1 MKYKINNL
9 LTTDSQSEKDG
20 DKRCVKAYL
29 DNGIYIVL
37 DNEYYSDAN
46 YKLTGYFDSR
56 DGVFYPRRGFEE
68 FDYTGEISSMKALIS
83 NYKEAF
89 TKMVNAYIEEHKE
102 ELIAKGKT
110 QHASPIIVLN
120 AKKAYLHDDLD
131 SYLPKFN
138 YDDFSWYEA
147 VNNVEDLSSGVL
159 LDYLMKSKETLERE
173 ISIFLKDE
181 QVLKALANIVIE
193 EETITDGY
201 NALVNDPSEDTKRT
215 KQIYRIIKDLDC
227 KTFKIYLDGEEVPR
241 TIDAKA
247 MQTFCM
253 KFNPIFVVIG
263 KGPYYVKDIY
273 KITFGKKVLYERR
286 KTNE

>member
-56 DGVFYPRRGFEE
+56 DGVFYPRRDFEE

-89 TKMVNAYIEEHKE
+89 TKMVNAYIAEHKE

-110 QHASPIIVLN
+110 QHASPITELD

-138 YDDFSWYEA
+138 YDNFSWYET

-181 QVLKALANIVIE
+181 QVFKALANIVIE
-193 EETITDGY
+193 EKTITDGY
-201 NALVNDPSEDTKRT
+201 NALVNDPSEDMKRT
-215 KQIYRIIKDLDC
+215 KQIYQTIKDLDC

-263 KGPYYVKDIY
+263 KGPYYVKDVY
-273 KITFGKKVLYERR
+273 KITFGKKVLYERG